1 MLPNYTLRIIFKV
14 RIESAKRLM
23 RSLGLNIDREPL
35 VLLDECCWLNAGV
48 EECIPSY
55 SLEPH
60 RLVEEMPTNSKKYF
74 LASLLRELISN

>member
-1 MLPNYTLRIIFKV
+1 MMPNYTLRIIFKV

-48 EECIPSY
+48 EEFIPAVQFGTTPLS
-55 SLEPH
+55 
-60 RLVEEMPTNSKKYF
+60 RRDAND
-74 LASLLRELISN
+74 I